1 MEPDLTELL
10 ENTPEPERRHY
21 PRTIWKS
28 GFEIHL
34 SKLRSTAVGM
44 LIQGQMTLTQHFV
57 IQGEHRDVRV
67 THAVMDKIEE
77 IVIQRLIEIGHQN
90 KDKVTVET
98 TKQDWIQDPE

>member
-1 MEPDLTELL
+1 MEPDLTDLL

-34 SKLRSTAVGM
+34 SKLRSTVGTM
-44 LIQGQMTLTQHFV
+44 LIQGQMSLFRHFV
-57 IQGEHRDVRV
+57 IQGKHRNIHVA
-67 THAVMDKIEE
+67 HSVMDKTEE
-77 IVIQRLIEIGHQN
+77 IVIQRLIEIGHRE

-98 TKQDWIQDPE
+98 TKQNWIQDPE